1 MLDNQYRI
9 EARLLLKL
17 STLIIILGLLIIT
30 LNHI

>member
-1 MLDNQYRI
+1 MLDNQHAR

-17 STLIIILGLLIIT
+17 STLVIVLGLLIII